1 MVDIKRQEN
10 ANNRDKISHCQCF
23 HLRLALNH
31 GSTDSLILQCMSDRP
46 DANISKFVVKTL
58 FIAISETFKY
68 NIHRAIQEAYLIKRK
83 DNKSYTE
90 DLVIYEPA
98 IDGHNIL
105 LTGRF

>member
-46 DANISKFVVKTL
+46 VANISKWSHLILWLVTEENIISNYRFVT
-58 FIAISETFKY
+58 ICS
-68 NIHRAIQEAYLIKRK
+68 
-83 DNKSYTE
+83 
-90 DLVIYEPA
+90 
-98 IDGHNIL
+98 
-105 LTGRF
+105 